1 MHSIS
6 KGGERLR
13 ERIGVYVCHCGGNI
27 SDYVD
32 VKKVVEA
39 VKDLPNVA
47 IARDFIFMCSDAG
60 QDLIKEDIKNL
71 NLDGI
76 VVASCSP
83 HLHEKTFRDAAASAG
98 LNPYVVEHVCIREH
112 CSWVHSDN
120 PEAAT
125 QKAIWIV
132 KSAIAKVSLA
142 DEMKPIRLNM
152 KPEAIVVGGGIAGM
166 RCAIDMAKAG
176 ITVHLIEKRPFLGG
190 RAAQIYKLYPSG
202 KTGYELI
209 KELIDEIKRYDNIKI
224 YTNSEILEV
233 EGSLGDFKV
242 KIRVKPRYVK
252 EGLSKKEIE
261 NAISKCPITVP
272 DEFNYGLTK
281 RKAIYIRNSYPEV
294 PIIDIE
300 NCTKCCECGIA
311 EFEQKDKIYELN
323 GSIII
328 IATGAKP
335 YEPKKGEYGYKIYDN
350 VITLPVFNRLLEI
363 SDGRLEYNGREIK
376 DIAFI
381 YCVGSRNEEHEY
393 CSRYCCVATL
403 NAAICALEKFRKIR
417 VYHIYRDI
425 RAYGKY
431 EKYYEDAGKNGM
443 LFFKFDP
450 EEPPVVERSG
460 DKLIVKVKDLL
471 TGGEEIEIPV
481 DLVVLSVGMEVE
493 EAEIHQ
499 MLRVP
504 FSRDGFLQEVHPKL
518 KPVETAIGG
527 VLIAGACQ
535 FPKDTV
541 ETAASASA
549 AVGRACVY
557 LVKGYAEL
565 EPYIAEIDQEKCNGC
580 GICVEECPAGAIKI
594 ENDKAFINEALCK
607 GCGACGALC
616 PKEAINLKGYKYDQ
630 LRAMID
636 ILKEV

>member
-1 MHSIS
+1 MRS
-6 KGGERLR
+6 
-13 ERIGVYVCHCGGNI
+13 RIGVYICHCGGNI

-47 IARDFIFMCSDAG
+47 VARDFVFMCSDAG

-71 NLDGI
+71 KLDGV

-83 HLHEKTFRDAAASAG
+83 HLHEKTFRDAAKSVG

-112 CSWVHSDN
+112 SSWVHSDN
-120 PEAAT
+120 PDAAT
-125 QKAIWIV
+125 RKAIWIV

-142 DEMKPIRLNM
+142 DELEPIRLTM
-152 KPEAIVVGGGIAGM
+152 KPEVIVVGGGIAGL
-166 RCAIDMAKAG
+166 RCAADLAKAG
-176 ITVHLIEKRPFLGG
+176 ITVHLIEKKPFLGG

-202 KTGYELI
+202 KSGRELV
-209 KELIDEIKRYDNIKI
+209 KELIDEVRRYPNVHI
-224 YTNSEILEV
+224 YTNAEIV
-233 EGSLGDFKV
+233 EAGGALGDFKV
-242 KIRVKPRYVK
+242 KIKVKPRFVK
-252 EGLSKKEIE
+252 ENVSKDEIE
-261 NAISKCPITVP
+261 RAIAKCPVEIP

-281 RKAIYIRNSYPEV
+281 RKAIFIREDSYPEV
-294 PIIDIE
+294 PVIDID
-300 NCTKCCECGIA
+300 NCTKCNECGIA
-311 EFEQKDKIYELN
+311 DFDQEPKVYELT
-323 GSIII
+323 GSMIIL
-328 IATGAKP
+328 ATGAKP
-335 YEPKKGEYGYKIYDN
+335 YEPKEGEYGYKVYDN
-350 VITLPVFNRLLEI
+350 VITLPVFERLLAI
-363 SDGRLEYNGREIK
+363 SGDKLIYNGKEIK

-403 NAAICALEKFRKIR
+403 NAALGAMEKFKDVR

-431 EKYYEDAGKNGM
+431 ETYYEQAGMGGM
-443 LFFKFDP
+443 LFFRFDP
-450 EEPPVVERSG
+450 EEPPVVEKRG
-460 DKLIVKVKDLL
+460 DKIVVKVKDLL

-481 DLVVLSVGMEVE
+481 DLVVLSVGMVLEP
-493 EAEIHQ
+493 AEIHG

-541 ETAASASA
+541 EATASASA

-565 EPYIAEIDQEKCNGC
+565 EPYIAEVDPEKCNGC
-580 GICVEECPAGAIKI
+580 GVCVEECPSGAITIKD
-594 ENDKAFINEALCK
+594 DKAVINEALCK

-616 PKEAINLKGYKYDQ
+616 PTEAINLRGYKYEQ
-630 LRAMID
+630 FRAMVD
-636 ILKEV
+636 ILKEG

>member
-1 MHSIS
+1 M
-6 KGGERLR
+6 R

-47 IARDFIFMCSDAG
+47 VARDFIFMCSDAG

-71 NLDGI
+71 NLDGV

-83 HLHEKTFRDAAASAG
+83 HLHEKTFRDAASAAG

-112 CSWVHSDN
+112 SSWVHSDN
-120 PEAAT
+120 PDAAT

-142 DEMKPIRLNM
+142 DELKPIKLDM
-152 KPEAIVVGGGIAGM
+152 KPEAIVIGGGIAGL
-166 RCAIDMAKAG
+166 RCAIDLAKAG
-176 ITVHLIEKRPFLGG
+176 ITVHLIEKKPFLGG
-190 RAAQIYKLYPSG
+190 RAAQIFKLYPSG
-202 KTGYELI
+202 KTGYEI
-209 KELIDEIKRYDNIKI
+209 VKELIDMAKRFDNIHI
-224 YTNSEILEV
+224 YTNAEIV
-233 EGSLGDFKV
+233 EAGGALGDFKV
-242 KIRVKPRYVK
+242 KIKVNPRFVK
-252 EGLSKKEIE
+252 EDASKEEIE
-261 NAISKCPITVP
+261 DAIAKCPVEVP

-281 RKAIYIRNSYPEV
+281 RKAIYIQKDSYPEIPV
-294 PIIDIE
+294 IDME
-300 NCTKCCECGIA
+300 HCTKCNECGIA
-311 EFEQKDKIYELN
+311 DFEQEAKSYELS
-323 GSIII
+323 GSMIIL
-328 IATGAKP
+328 ATGAKP
-335 YEPKKGEYGYKIYDN
+335 YEPKEGEYGYKTYDN
-350 VITLPVFNRLLEI
+350 VITLPIFDRLLAI
-363 SDGRLEYNGREIK
+363 SDGKLEYNGKEIK

-403 NAAICALEKFRKIR
+403 NAAIGALEKFGNVR

-431 EKYYEDAGKNGM
+431 ETYYEEAGKDGM

-450 EEPPVVERSG
+450 EEPPVVEKSG
-460 DKLIVKVKDLL
+460 DKVVVKVKDLL

-481 DLVVLSVGMEVE
+481 DLVVLSVGMELEKADV
-493 EAEIHQ
+493 HT

-527 VLIAGACQ
+527 VLIAGTCQ

-541 ETAASASA
+541 ETTASASA
-549 AVGRACVY
+549 AVGRADVY
-557 LVKGYAEL
+557 LVKGFAEL
-565 EPYIAEIDQEKCNGC
+565 EPYIAEVDAEKCDGC
-580 GICVEECPAGAIKI
+580 GICVEECPAGAITIK
-594 ENDKAFINEALCK
+594 NDKAVINEALCK

-616 PKEAINLKGYKYDQ
+616 PTEAINLRGYKYEQ
-630 LRAMID
+630 FRAMID
-636 ILKEV
+636 MLKEA

>member
-1 MHSIS
+1 M
-6 KGGERLR
+6 R

-47 IARDFIFMCSDAG
+47 VARDFIFMCSDAG
-60 QDLIKEDIKNL
+60 QDLIKEDIKNY
-71 NLDGI
+71 NLDGV

-83 HLHEKTFRDAAASAG
+83 HLHEKTFRDAAAAAG
-98 LNPYVVEHVCIREH
+98 LNPYLVEHVCIREH
-112 CSWVHSDN
+112 SSWVHSDN
-120 PEAAT
+120 PDAAT

-142 DEMKPIRLNM
+142 VELNPIKLDM
-152 KPEAIVVGGGIAGM
+152 KPEAIVIGGGIAGL
-166 RCAIDMAKAG
+166 RCAVDLAKAG
-176 ITVHLIEKRPFLGG
+176 ITVHLIEKKPFLGG
-190 RAAQIYKLYPSG
+190 RAAQIFKLYPSG
-202 KTGYELI
+202 KTGYEI
-209 KELIDEIKRYDNIKI
+209 VNELIDELKKFDNIHV
-224 YTNSEILEV
+224 YTNAEIIEA
-233 EGSLGDFKV
+233 GGALGDFKV
-242 KIRVKPRYVK
+242 KVKVNPRYVK
-252 EGLSKKEIE
+252 EDISRDEIE
-261 NAISKCPITVP
+261 NAIAKCPIDVP

-281 RKAIYIRNSYPEV
+281 RKAIYIQNSYPEMPV
-294 PIIDIE
+294 IDIE
-300 NCTKCCECGIA
+300 NCTKCNECGIA
-311 EFEQKDKIYELN
+311 DFEQEAETYEIS
-323 GSIII
+323 GSMIIL
-328 IATGAKP
+328 ATGAKP
-335 YEPKKGEYGYKIYDN
+335 YEPKESEYGYKVYDR
-350 VITLPVFNRLLEI
+350 VITLPVFDRLLAI
-363 SDGRLEYNGREIK
+363 SNGKLEYNGKEIR

-403 NAAICALEKFRKIR
+403 NAAIGALEKFGNVRA
-417 VYHIYRDI
+417 YHVYRDI

-431 EKYYEDAGKNGM
+431 ETYYEEAGKDGM

-450 EEPPVVERSG
+450 EEPPVVEQSG
-460 DKLIVKVKDLL
+460 DKLIVKVKDIL
-471 TGGEEIEIPV
+471 TSGEEIEIPV
-481 DLVVLSVGMEVE
+481 DLVVLSVGMELE
-493 EAEIHQ
+493 EAEVHT

-527 VLIAGACQ
+527 VLIAGTCQ

-549 AVGRACVY
+549 AVGRADVY

-565 EPYIAEIDQEKCNGC
+565 EPYIAEVDAEKCNGC
-580 GICVEECPAGAIKI
+580 GICVEECPAGAISIKD
-594 ENDKAFINEALCK
+594 EKAVINEALCK

-616 PKEAINLKGYKYDQ
+616 PTEAINLRGYRYEQ
-630 LRAMID
+630 FRAMID
-636 ILKEV
+636 ILKED

>member
-1 MHSIS
+1 
-6 KGGERLR
+6 LR

-47 IARDFIFMCSDAG
+47 VARDFIFMCSDAG

-71 NLDGI
+71 NLDGV

-83 HLHEKTFRDAAASAG
+83 HLHEKTFRDAAALAG
-98 LNPYVVEHVCIREH
+98 LNPYLVEHVCIREH
-112 CSWVHSDN
+112 CSWVHSDD

-142 DEMKPIRLNM
+142 DELQPIRLEM

-166 RCAIDMAKAG
+166 RCAIDLAKAG
-176 ITVHLIEKRPFLGG
+176 IKVHLIEKKPFLGG
-190 RAAQIYKLYPSG
+190 RAAQIFKLYPSG
-202 KTGYELI
+202 KTGSELV
-209 KELIDEIKRYDNIKI
+209 KELIDELKRYPNIHV
-224 YTNSEILEV
+224 YTNAEIV
-233 EGSLGDFKV
+233 EAGGALGDFKV
-242 KIRVKPRYVK
+242 KIVVKPRYVK
-252 EGLSKKEIE
+252 EGVSKEEVKRAIE
-261 NAISKCPITVP
+261 SCPVEVL
-272 DEFNYGLTK
+272 DEFNYGLTN
-281 RKAIYIRNSYPEV
+281 RKAIYVREPSYPEEPV
-294 PIIDIE
+294 IDMDY
-300 NCTKCCECGIA
+300 CTKCNECGIA
-311 EFEQKDKIYELN
+311 DFEQEEKTYELR
-323 GSIII
+323 GSMIIL
-328 IATGAKP
+328 ATGAKP
-335 YEPKKGEYGYKIYDN
+335 YEPKEGEFGYGIYDHI
-350 VITLPVFNRLLEI
+350 ITLPLFDRLLAVC
-363 SDGRLEYNGREIK
+363 DGKLEYKGKEIK

-403 NAAICALEKFRKIR
+403 NAALGALEKFGKLR

-431 EKYYEDAGKNGM
+431 ETYYEKAGEKGM
-443 LFFKFDP
+443 LFIKYDP
-450 EEPPVVERSG
+450 EDPPVVERKG
-460 DKLIVKVKDLL
+460 DKLIVRVKDLL
-471 TGGEEIEIPV
+471 TGGEELEIPV
-481 DLVVLSVGMEVE
+481 DLVVLSVGMVLE
-493 EAEIHQ
+493 EAEIFN

-527 VLIAGACQ
+527 VLIAGTCQ

-541 ETAASASA
+541 ETTASASA
-549 AVGRACVY
+549 AVGRAETY

-565 EPYIAEIDQEKCNGC
+565 EPFIAEVNPEKCDGC
-580 GICVEECPAGAIKI
+580 GICVEECPAGGIRI
-594 ENDKAFINEALCK
+594 ESGKAVINEALCK

-616 PKEAINLKGYKYDQ
+616 PTEAINLKGYKYEQ
-630 LRAMID
+630 FRVMID
-636 ILKEV
+636 ILKGA

>member
-1 MHSIS
+1 M
-6 KGGERLR
+6 R

-47 IARDFIFMCSDAG
+47 VARDFIFMCSDAG

-71 NLDGI
+71 NLDGV

-83 HLHEKTFRDAAASAG
+83 HLHEKTFRDAASAAG

-112 CSWVHSDN
+112 SSWVHSDN
-120 PEAAT
+120 PDAAT

-142 DEMKPIRLNM
+142 DELKPIKLDM
-152 KPEAIVVGGGIAGM
+152 KPEAIVIGGGIAGL
-166 RCAIDMAKAG
+166 RCAIDLAKAG
-176 ITVHLIEKRPFLGG
+176 ITVHLIEKKPFLGG
-190 RAAQIYKLYPSG
+190 RAAQIFKLYPSG
-202 KTGYELI
+202 KTGYEI
-209 KELIDEIKRYDNIKI
+209 VKELIDEAKKFDNIHI
-224 YTNSEILEV
+224 YTNAEIV
-233 EGSLGDFKV
+233 EAGGALGDFKV
-242 KIRVKPRYVK
+242 KIKVNPRFVK
-252 EGLSKKEIE
+252 EDVSKDEIE
-261 NAISKCPITVP
+261 NAIAKCPVEVP

-281 RKAIYIRNSYPEV
+281 RKAIYIQKDSYPEIPV
-294 PIIDIE
+294 IDME
-300 NCTKCCECGIA
+300 HCTKCDECGIA
-311 EFEQKDKIYELN
+311 DFEQEAKSYELN
-323 GSIII
+323 GSMIIL
-328 IATGAKP
+328 ATGAKP
-335 YEPKKGEYGYKIYDN
+335 YEPKEGEYGYKTYDN
-350 VITLPVFNRLLEI
+350 VITLPIFDRLLAI
-363 SDGRLEYNGREIK
+363 SNGKLEYNGKEIK

-403 NAAICALEKFRKIR
+403 NAAIGALEKFGNVR

-431 EKYYEDAGKNGM
+431 ETYYEEAGKDGM

-450 EEPPVVERSG
+450 EEPPVVEKSG
-460 DKLIVKVKDLL
+460 DKVVVKVKDLL

-481 DLVVLSVGMEVE
+481 DLVVLSVGMELEKADV
-493 EAEIHQ
+493 HT

-527 VLIAGACQ
+527 VLIAGTCQ

-541 ETAASASA
+541 ETTASASA
-549 AVGRACVY
+549 AVGRADVY
-557 LVKGYAEL
+557 LVKGFAEL
-565 EPYIAEIDQEKCNGC
+565 EPYIAEVDAEKCDGC
-580 GICVEECPAGAIKI
+580 GICVEECLAGAITIK
-594 ENDKAFINEALCK
+594 NDKAVINEALCK

-616 PKEAINLKGYKYDQ
+616 PTEAINLRGYKYEQ
-630 LRAMID
+630 FRAMID
-636 ILKEV
+636 ILKEA